1 MYFKLYTDNAGQWR
15 WTLHAANHEK
25 VADSAE
31 GYKSKEDAQHGIDL
45 VKSVDKDTQI
55 R

>member
-25 VADSAE
+25 IADSAE
-31 GYKSKEDAQHGIDL
+31 GYAAKADAQRGIDL
-45 VKSVDKDTQI
+45 VKSVGNDTPV